1 MAKLNKKANVADEN
15 DKSSADEVQD
25 EEEKQMFLNPLL
37 AFKNAKDAKGSD
49 ESEQWSDDDKYDPK
63 ETKE

>member
-1 MAKLNKKANVADEN
+1 MSKLNKKANVADKN
-15 DKSSADEVQD
+15 DESSADDVQD

-49 ESEQWSDDDKYDPK
+49 ESDQWSDDDNCDPE
-63 ETKE
+63 ETKQ